1 VHFQVKDTQVGI
13 IGGTRGMGRW
23 FADFLKSHGCR
34 VHVSGRTTGMTAA
47 EMAGCCQVIVV
58 SVPIGVT
65 GDVIAQ
71 VGPLLGTEHLLMDL
85 TSLKA
90 EPVEAMLRFS
100 MAEVIGCH
108 PLFGPQAA
116 SPEGL
121 HIVLCPVRTKKWLP
135 WLRDVLERGGASVV
149 ETTPEKHDEL
159 MAVVQGLNHVNTI
172 MMGMVMSKIAAP
184 LSQLDPFTTPIFAT
198 KSKIVEKIL
207 TDNPLLHAEIIC
219 ANPNMKRIIEIYEQ
233 TLGEIKTPILQ
244 NDAEEFTNLMQ
255 KAGACLWPPRTE

>member
-1 VHFQVKDTQVGI
+1 MKDIQIGI
-13 IGGTRGMGRW
+13 IGGTRGMGKW
-23 FADFLKSHGCR
+23 FADFLKSHGYR

-47 EMAGCCQVIVV
+47 EMAGSCQVVVV

-71 VGPLLGTEHLLMDL
+71 VGPLLGAEHLLMDL

-100 MAEVIGCH
+100 TAEVIGCH
-108 PLFGPQAA
+108 PLFGPQIA

-121 HIVLCPVRTKKWLP
+121 HIVLCPARTKKWLP
-135 WLRDVLERGGASVV
+135 WLRDALGRGGGTVI
-149 ETTPEKHDEL
+149 ETTPEKTDEL

-184 LSQLDPFTTPIFAT
+184 LSQLDPFTTPIFAAKT
-198 KSKIVEKIL
+198 KIVEKIL
-207 TDNPLLHAEIIC
+207 MDNPLLHAEIIC
-219 ANPNMKRIIEIYEQ
+219 ANPNMTRIIE
-233 TLGEIKTPILQ
+233 
-244 NDAEEFTNLMQ
+244 
-255 KAGACLWPPRTE
+255 